1 MKPVILTGHKA
12 GIRYTLSVQNLGTGS
27 VVLSVAARRGGSE
40 AG

>member
-12 GIRYTLSVQNLGTGS
+12 GTHCTLSVQNLGTGS
-27 VVLSVAARRGGSE
+27 AVFSVAARRGGSE